1 MSNEFVIGIDLGTTQ
16 CCVCMPSTPESNI
29 EKKVE
34 IIADDLDRKTT
45 PSVVTEDSEGNIIVG
60 HVAKQRAGLRPKP
73 IFFIKRSMGTTNT
86 QKLKGKD
93 CTPVEISAEILK
105 YLKKMAAKYLG
116 VDDSMITKAVICV
129 PAYFGLLLQNDTR
142 KAAELAGL
150 EIPEGGILQEPIAA
164 AMAYGLED
172 KRKDLNIFC
181 FDFGGGTFDATI
193 LCKEN
198 GQFIEED
205 LAFGGDPY
213 LGGYDFDKLL
223 ANYILNKLREKGY
236 KLNLDFNN
244 EEDDAR
250 YQILLMIA
258 EKYKHLLSDYAEVS
272 VREESTRTFNDQAG
286 NPVNID
292 MTLTIKEFNALIDG
306 ESDKDIEEEIQKDL
320 NDQELENIEKKIQN
334 RPASVRKT
342 MYLSEI
348 VLKKAKLFSEE
359 IDEVIMV
366 GGSSHI
372 PLVQRELEMLFGKK
386 PKLVDPDSTIA
397 KGAALRAATFISKGM
412 PGLKFTRLPEKT
424 SLAKVNIIGQLDADI
439 IGVESLKVKLQLS
452 RTDGGYDAKI
462 STDSEGN
469 FIFNHVELIEEDGV
483 ESNFILT
490 ATTDS
495 NKELL
500 SYNFSI
506 VYDSE
511 SIGNNGLEPLFITQ
525 SIRIDTVDGK
535 KTLFTAGK
543 RLPFTEDVH
552 GLETSD
558 QSGILRIPFFEGH
571 QFVGEIEIEGLNTS
585 LPVGTPIELRV
596 NISKDQKLTGWVNVP
611 ADNKKEGNVTTTL
624 FIPPI
629 PSIEKMDNDFEDLK
643 DSFDES
649 IGQVPDINI
658 KLRYKDTGEA
668 HIENIKKEF
677 DNKPAVKEKIYDMLQ
692 ELEAMIKDIKNE
704 VILKPSLEEFNIK
717 VEKAYESDSENKFA
731 KEIPAIQE
739 QGNKAFIKK
748 NKILWQEVNKNLDKI
763 LAELGDEGGGGFWDM
778 WNNLSKEQKTMFF
791 EIEMK
796 KWLTE
801 DIRELSKE
809 AQDRGI
815 ANKYG
820 DKLRDVETQLHEL
833 DSRSDPDKALEKWF
847 DLRNEIDKLRY
858 EITGETLTEEKRKGI
873 PVWKK

>member
-29 EKKVE
+29 EKRVE
-34 IIADDLDRKTT
+34 IITDDLDRKTI

-73 IFFIKRSMGTTNT
+73 IFFIKRSMGTANT
-86 QKLKGKD
+86 QKLLGKD
-93 CTPVEISAEILK
+93 CTPVDISSEILK
-105 YLKKMAAKYLG
+105 YLKEMAEQKLKAP
-116 VDDSMITKAVICV
+116 VTKAVICV
-129 PAYFGLLLQNDTR
+129 PAYFTLQQKGATK
-142 KAAELAGL
+142 KAGELAGL

-164 AMAYGLED
+164 AMAYGLQDE
-172 KRKDLNIFC
+172 REDLNIFC

-198 GQFIEED
+198 GRIIED
-205 LAFGGDPY
+205 GLTFGGDPY
-213 LGGYDFDKLL
+213 LGGCDFDKLL
-223 ANYILNKLREKGY
+223 ANYVLNKLRKKGY
-236 KLNLDFNN
+236 KLDLDFNN

-292 MTLTIKEFNALIDG
+292 MSLTNKEFNALIIG
-306 ESDKDIEEEIQKDL
+306 ESDKNIEEEIQKDL
-320 NDQELENIEKKIQN
+320 NAQEIENIEKKIQN
-334 RPASVRKT
+334 RPASVRNT
-342 MYLSEI
+342 MYLSQI
-348 VLKKAKLFSEE
+348 VLKKAKLFPEE

-372 PLVQRELEMLFGKK
+372 PLVQQKLEKLFGKK

-397 KGAALRAATFISKGM
+397 KGAALRAATFISKGI
-412 PGLKFTRLPEKT
+412 PGIKFTRLPEKSPLT
-424 SLAKVNIIGQLDADI
+424 EVNIIGQLDADI

-469 FIFNHVELIEEDGV
+469 FIFNNVELIEEDGI
-483 ESNFILT
+483 ESKFILT
-490 ATTDS
+490 ATSDS

-535 KTLFTAGK
+535 KTLFPAGK

-552 GLETSD
+552 GLKTSD
-558 QSGILRIPFFEGH
+558 QSGMLRIPFFEGH
-571 QFVGEIEIEGLNTS
+571 QFIGEIKVEGLNTS
-585 LPVGTPIELRV
+585 LPVGIPIELRV
-596 NISKDQKLTGWVNVP
+596 NISKDNKLAGWVNVP

-624 FIPPI
+624 FMPPI
-629 PSIEKMDNDFEDLK
+629 PSIEEMDNDFEELK
-643 DSFDES
+643 DNFDES
-649 IGQVPDINI
+649 IRQVPDINI
-658 KLRYKDTGEA
+658 RLKYKNTGEDL
-668 HIENIKKEF
+668 IENIKNEF
-677 DNKPAVKEKIYDMLQ
+677 DNKPPVKEKIYDMLQ
-692 ELEAMIKDIKNE
+692 ELKDMIKGIKDA

-717 VEKAYESDSENKFA
+717 VEKAYEKDSENKFA

-748 NKILWQEVNKNLDKI
+748 NKGLWQDVNKSLDNI

-778 WNNLSKEQKTMFF
+778 WNNLSKEQKTIFF

-833 DSRSDPDKALEKWF
+833 DSKSDPDKALKKWF

>member
-1 MSNEFVIGIDLGTTQ
+1 
-16 CCVCMPSTPESNI
+16 MPSTSESNI

-34 IIADDLDRKTT
+34 IITDDLDRKTT

-60 HVAKQRAGLRPKP
+60 HVAKQRAGLKPKP
-73 IFFIKRSMGTTNT
+73 IFFIKRSMGTANT
-86 QKLKGKD
+86 QKLLGKD
-93 CTPVEISAEILK
+93 CTPVDISSEILK
-105 YLKKMAAKYLG
+105 YLKEMAEQKLKAP
-116 VDDSMITKAVICV
+116 VTKAVICV
-129 PAYFGLLLQNDTR
+129 PAYFGLLLQNDTQ

-150 EIPEGGILQEPIAA
+150 EIPEGGILLEPIAA

-223 ANYILNKLREKGY
+223 ANYILNKLRKKGKGY

-258 EKYKHLLSDYAEVS
+258 EKYKHLLSDYPEVS

-292 MTLTIKEFNALIDG
+292 MTLTIQEFNALIMG

-342 MYLSEI
+342 MYLSQI
-348 VLKKAKLFSEE
+348 VLKKAKLFPEE
-359 IDEVIMV
+359 IDQVIMV
-366 GGSSHI
+366 GGSSYI
-372 PLVQRELEMLFGKK
+372 PLVQQELENLFGRK

-397 KGAALRAATFISKGM
+397 KGAALRAATFISKGI
-412 PGLKFTRLPEKT
+412 PGLQFTRLPEKT
-424 SLAKVNIIGQLDADI
+424 SLAKVNIIGQLDTDI
-439 IGVESLKVKLQLS
+439 IGVELSKVKLQLS
-452 RTDGGYDAKI
+452 RTDGAYEAKI
-462 STDSEGN
+462 SPDSKGN
-469 FIFNHVELIEEDGV
+469 FIFNNVELIEEDNV
-483 ESNFILT
+483 ESDFILT
-490 ATTDS
+490 ITDDS

-506 VYDSE
+506 AYGPE
-511 SIGNNGLEPLFITQ
+511 SIGNNGLEPLVITQ

-535 KTLFTAGK
+535 KTLFPAGK

-571 QFVGEIEIEGLNTS
+571 QFIGEIKVEGLNTS

-596 NISKDQKLTGWVNVP
+596 NIYKDQTLTGWANVP
-611 ADNKKEGNVTTTL
+611 ADNKKEGNVITTL

-629 PSIEKMDNDFEDLK
+629 PSIEKMDNNFEDLK

-649 IGQVPDINI
+649 IRQVPDINI
-658 KLRYKDTGEA
+658 KLKYKDTGEA
-668 HIENIKKEF
+668 HIENIKNEF
-677 DNKPAVKEKIYDMLQ
+677 DNKPAVKEKIYGMLQ
-692 ELEAMIKDIKNE
+692 ELEDMIKDIKDE

-717 VEKAYESDSENKFA
+717 VEKAYKKDSENKFA

-748 NKILWQEVNKNLDKI
+748 NKILWQEVNENLDKI
-763 LAELGDEGGGGFWDM
+763 LAQLGDEGGGGFWEM

-796 KWLTE
+796 KWLIE

-809 AQDRGI
+809 AQGRGI

-820 DKLRDVETQLHEL
+820 DKLRDVERQLNEL

-847 DLRNEIDKLRY
+847 DLRGEIDKLRY
-858 EITGETLTEEKRKGI
+858 DITGETPTEEDDEGKPRKRT
-873 PVWKK
+873 